1 MSIKTS
7 AFNPFDFMDSDEE
20 IHAFLVECFQDEDPQ
35 IFVNALGH
43 LVRKKGMTQVAKI
56 TGLSRESLYKT
67 FNGQTQPKWDTIH
80 RIMTGLKIN
89 LMVAA

>member
-7 AFNPFDFMDSDEE
+7 PFNPFDFMDSEAE
-20 IHAFLVECFQDEDPQ
+20 VHEFLVECFKDDDPKV
-35 IFVNALGH
+35 FVNALGH
-43 LVRKKGMTQVAKI
+43 LVRKRGMTEVAKI

-80 RIMTGLKIN
+80 RIMTGLDIN
-89 LMVAA
+89 LVSAA